1 MNALQNIGN
10 TPLIRLTQIED
21 VFNLPFELYGKVELY
36 NPSGSI
42 KDRAAKAIIL
52 GALARGEIQDGAE
65 IVEATSG
72 NMGISLAMIASSM
85 HLGCKIYM
93 PVSAS
98 MEREQMMKQYGAEV
112 IRVDGG
118 MKECS
123 EKAQNYCKTHV
134 NSYFCDQFNNL
145 DCVLAHYQTGQE
157 IMDCLGQTPDYFIA
171 GIGTGGTIS
180 GCATILKKRGSVK
193 IIGVEPEA
201 SPLLTKGIASPHKIQ
216 GIGANFVPSIL
227 KRELIDEVIDV
238 SDEQAYYYTRTLK
251 HVAGLFVGI
260 TSGAALAA
268 LLQMKEEI
276 KAGSKVVLILP
287 DDGNRYLSVE
297 GLYD

>member
-1 MNALQNIGN
+1 MNALENIGK
-10 TPLIRLTQIED
+10 TPLIRLTQIEE
-21 VFNLPFELYGKVELY
+21 VFNLPFELYGKVELH

-52 GALARGEIQDGAE
+52 GALARGEISEGAE

-72 NMGISLAMIASSM
+72 NMGISLAMIASLM

-93 PVSAS
+93 PLSAS

-112 IRVDGG
+112 IRVQGG

-123 EKAQNYCKTHV
+123 EKAQNYCKSHA
-134 NSYFCDQFNNL
+134 NSYFCDQFNNI

-157 IMDCLGQTPDYFIA
+157 IIDCLGQSPDYFIA

-180 GCATILKKRGSVK
+180 GCATILKNSGNVQ
-193 IIGVEPEA
+193 IIGVEPES
-201 SPLLTKGIASPHKIQ
+201 SPLLTKGIAAPHKIQ
-216 GIGANFVPSIL
+216 GIGANFIPSIL
-227 KRELIDEVIDV
+227 KRELIDKVIDV

-251 HVAGLFVGI
+251 DVAGLFVGI
-260 TSGAALAA
+260 TSGAALTA
-268 LLQMKEEI
+268 LMQMKEEI

>member
-1 MNALQNIGN
+1 MDALENIGK
-10 TPLIRLTQIED
+10 TPLIRLTQIEE
-21 VFNLPFELYGKVELY
+21 VFNLPFELYGKVELH

-52 GALARGEIQDGAE
+52 GALARGEISEGAE

-72 NMGISLAMIASSM
+72 NMGISLAMIASLM

-93 PVSAS
+93 PLTAS
-98 MEREQMMKQYGAEV
+98 IEREQMMKQYGAEV
-112 IRVDGG
+112 IRVQGG

-123 EKAQNYCKTHV
+123 EKAQNYCKSRA
-134 NSYFCDQFNNL
+134 NSYFCDQFNNI

-157 IMDCLGQTPDYFIA
+157 IMDCLGQIPDYFIA

-180 GCATILKKRGSVK
+180 GCATILKNSGNVQ
-193 IIGVEPEA
+193 IIGVEPES
-201 SPLLTKGIASPHKIQ
+201 SPLLTRGMAAPHKIQ
-216 GIGANFVPSIL
+216 GIGANFIPSIL
-227 KRELIDEVIDV
+227 KRELIDKVIDV

-251 HVAGLFVGI
+251 DVAGLFVGI

-268 LLQMKEEI
+268 LMQMKEEI

>member
-1 MNALQNIGN
+1 
-10 TPLIRLTQIED
+10 
-21 VFNLPFELYGKVELY
+21 
-36 NPSGSI
+36 
-42 KDRAAKAIIL
+42 
-52 GALARGEIQDGAE
+52 
-65 IVEATSG
+65 
-72 NMGISLAMIASSM
+72 
-85 HLGCKIYM
+85 M

-98 MEREQMMKQYGAEV
+98 MEREQMIKQYGAEV
-112 IRVDGG
+112 IRVQGG

-157 IMDCLGQTPDYFIA
+157 IIDCLGQTPDYFIA

-180 GCATILKKRGSVK
+180 GCATILKKKGSVK

-227 KRELIDEVIDV
+227 KRELVDEVIDV
-238 SDEQAYYYTRTLK
+238 SDEQAYHHTRILK
-251 HVAGLFVGI
+251 RVAGLFVGI

-268 LLQMKEEI
+268 LMQI
-276 KAGSKVVLILP
+276 KNRIESGKKVVLILP